1 MIRFTPAAPG
11 GPAIDW
17 TSELA
22 RRAERSRHPA
32 LQTFYQAGCVSG
44 DTPLQDAPL
53 MALDIETTGLDA
65 RRDAGHGPGLRH
77 APTQTEFQCHR
88 AVGPARSP

>member
-17 TSELA
+17 TNELA

-32 LQTFYQAGCVSG
+32 LQTFYQAGCVSE
-44 DTPLQDAPL
+44 AVR
-53 MALDIETTGLDA
+53 TGGRCSA
-65 RRDAGHGPGLRH
+65 A
-77 APTQTEFQCHR
+77 A
-88 AVGPARSP
+88 AAARSASLCIVC